1 VPGRSQTKDTNSGF
15 LAALLFDLGIQLKRT
30 EVIADDTDEIVE
42 AVQRMHQKY
51 DIVFTG
57 GGIGPTHDGTSIEP
71 SAGGNICSGSHAD
84 QTLSLAQTSRTSPS
98 PKPSTW
104 ISSMTRRPSR

>member
-1 VPGRSQTKDTNSGF
+1 MARSVAVGAAQWQGRPPVYTSHCPQTKDTNSGF

-42 AVQRMHQKY
+42 AVQRMHRNY

-57 GGIGPTHDGTSIEP
+57 GGIGPTHDGE
-71 SAGGNICSGSHAD
+71 
-84 QTLSLAQTSRTSPS
+84 SRARDLR
-98 PKPSTW
+98 W
-104 ISSMTRRPSR
+104 QLVRFDC